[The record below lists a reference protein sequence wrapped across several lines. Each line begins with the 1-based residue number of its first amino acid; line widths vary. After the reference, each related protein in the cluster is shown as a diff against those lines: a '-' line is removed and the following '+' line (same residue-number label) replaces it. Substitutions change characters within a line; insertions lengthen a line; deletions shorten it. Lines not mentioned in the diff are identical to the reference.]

1 MTTLIQDSNIPEDIN
16 TDTILEDIARIKSI
30 PSIKEKIHLI
40 TALYQQIAKAKT
52 QLNELKLI
60 SMD

>member
-16 TDTILEDIARIKSI
+16 TDSILEGIASIKST
-30 PSIKEKIHLI
+30 PSIKEKIRLI
-40 TALYQQIAKAKT
+40 TELYRQINLGKA